1 MDNMDIK
8 NTQPSETQE
17 ESRVLPLPSDSVTP
31 RNTPTPFAV
40 TPMEQILKENPNTN
54 TQTNIPVA
62 HSMPTKKETNNT
74 AKNFLLVAIMGLVF
88 LAGTVSGYIGA
99 PRKTETPTEPPKVI
113 EVTPSVSNVDK
124 TPIQNVNTTV
134 EDIVADTLPALVSI
148 QTKVEYVEN
157 YMFWGPQ
164 TVVGEASGSGF
175 IVKINEKEV
184 SILTNAHVLEDAVE
198 VTVTFNNG
206 VDHKAII
213 KSCDP
218 KADLALLA
226 VDITTLKDNTLD
238 EIKCVTLGDSD
249 TLRLGQSVIA
259 IGNALGY
266 GQSVTTGVVSALN
279 RTMTGEDGTVH
290 TWIQTDAAINAGN
303 SGGVLLDMNGR
314 VIGVNEA
321 KIADTGVEGM
331 GFAIPITYALRT
343 IDELSAVEA
352 NFPVAEENRG
362 KLGIGC
368 VEILQRDS
376 ELYNL
381 PQGILVKEIYKGKA
395 ADEAGIVV
403 NDIITSVAGT
413 PTLTMSA
420 LSSAMSFHAI
430 GETIEVT
437 LMRNVNG
444 VWTELIVEV
453 TLQT

>member
-1 MDNMDIK
+1 MDNMDIRDA
-8 NTQPSETQE
+8 QTQE
-17 ESRVLPLPSDSVTP
+17 SQNIISTPPVPPQSDIPPAQPGTSA
-31 RNTPTPFAV
+31 PTPKPIHA
-40 TPMEQILKENPNTN
+40 PKEP
-54 TQTNIPVA
+54 
-62 HSMPTKKETNNT
+62 SNT
-74 AKNFLLVAIMGLVF
+74 AKNFLLIVIMGLVF
-88 LAGTVSGYIGA
+88 AAGVVSGYVGT
-99 PRKTETPTEPPKVI
+99 PSKTNPTTEPPRVI
-113 EVTPSVSNVDK
+113 EVAPSTSSVDK
-124 TPIQNVNTTV
+124 TPLQNVNTTV

-148 QTKVEYVEN
+148 QTVVEYTEN
-157 YMFWGPQ
+157 YMFFGPQ
-164 TVVGEASGSGF
+164 TVTGAASGSGF
-175 IVKINEKEV
+175 IVQINDKEV
-184 SILTNAHVLEDAVE
+184 SILTNAHVLEDAVK

-206 VDHKAII
+206 VEHQAII
-213 KSCDP
+213 KSCDN
-218 KADLALLA
+218 KADLALLS
-226 VDITTLKDNTLD
+226 VDITSLTEDTLN

-314 VIGVNEA
+314 VVGVNEA

-376 ELYNL
+376 EIYNL
-381 PQGILVKEIYKGKA
+381 PQGILVKEIYKDSAAAKA
-395 ADEAGIVV
+395 DIMV
-403 NDIITSVAGT
+403 NDVITAIADT
-413 PTLTMSA
+413 PTQTMSA
-420 LSSAMSFHAI
+420 LSSAMSFHAV

-437 LMRNVNG
+437 LVRNVNG
-444 VWTELIVEV
+444 VWTEMVVEV
-453 TLQT
+453 TLQA